1 MQHKTEL
8 KGNLMLI
15 LTAMIWGA
23 AFVAQDVGMDY
34 VEPFTFNAARM
45 ILGAFTL
52 VPVIIFT
59 DWYSNKNQISGK
71 KSAIFSFTK
80 TELIGGIYCGVALFA
95 GSSLQQ
101 IGISLYTDADAAAG
115 KAGFITAL
123 YIVLVPVAGI
133 FLRKKA
139 NFITWISVVI
149 ATVGMYLLCV
159 KTGAKLQT
167 ADILLFACALAF
179 TVHILVIDHFS
190 PLVNGMK
197 LSAVQFLTAG
207 ILAGIC
213 MLFFEKPTISGI
225 SGATI
230 PILYAGML
238 SCAVAYTLQVVAQKY
253 TKPAIASVL
262 MSLESVFAA
271 LTGLLFGER
280 MSGQEALGCLLMF
293 AAVLLAQVD
302 PKWLF
307 KQTEK

>member
-1 MQHKTEL
+1 MKQNQEL

-23 AFVAQDVGMDY
+23 AFVAQDVGMDH
-34 VEPFTFNAARM
+34 VGPFTFNAARM
-45 ILGAFTL
+45 ILGSITL
-52 VPVIIFT
+52 IPVILIT
-59 DWYSNKNQISGK
+59 DCLAAK
-71 KSAIFSFTK
+71 KTTANRPRLFAFSK
-80 TELIGGIYCGVALFA
+80 TELIGGMLCGTALFA
-95 GSSLQQ
+95 GASFQQ
-101 IGISLYTDADAAAG
+101 VGISLYTDADAAAG

-123 YIVLVPVAGI
+123 YIVLVPVAGL
-133 FLRKKA
+133 FLRKKTGW
-139 NFITWISVVI
+139 ITWVSVAI

-159 KTGAKLQT
+159 KSSTKLQM
-167 ADILLFACALAF
+167 ADVMLFLCALAF

-190 PLVNGMK
+190 PKVNGMK

-213 MLFFEKPTISGI
+213 MLIWERPTLTGLG
-225 SGATI
+225 GAAI

-238 SCAVAYTLQVVAQKY
+238 SCSVAYTLQVVAQKY

-280 MSGQEALGCLLMF
+280 MSGQEAIGCLLMF

-302 PKWLF
+302 PKILF
-307 KQTEK
+307 RKQK